1 MDDRRRHKRRDSF
14 TVQVKRSGQG
24 ALLLC
29 TGNISKEGMYL
40 EADDGIA
47 LPEVGEELIVTL
59 VDDLMGK
66 NPPAMKAKVVH
77 QNKDGF
83 GIQLLGPANT

>member
-14 TVQVKRSGQG
+14 TVQVKRSGQD
-24 ALLLC
+24 AMLLY

-40 EADDGIA
+40 EAEDGIA

-59 VDDLMGK
+59 VDELMGK
-66 NPPAMKAKVVH
+66 NPPAMKAKVIH

-83 GIQLLGPANT
+83 GVQFLGPVNT